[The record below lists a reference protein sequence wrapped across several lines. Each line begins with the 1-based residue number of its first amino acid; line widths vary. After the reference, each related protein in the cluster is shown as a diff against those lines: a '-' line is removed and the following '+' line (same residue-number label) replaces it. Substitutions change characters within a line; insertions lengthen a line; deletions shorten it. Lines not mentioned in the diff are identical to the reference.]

1 MVKNESQKK
10 REISL
15 TLQKP
20 LKHTKNCDKITV
32 SNKEGDSMAK
42 RENMDFMDQFR
53 LVAHRGLHDSTQGVP
68 ENSLAAFQR
77 AVERG
82 HAIELDV
89 RRTAD
94 NRLVVFHDQTL
105 ERMTGVPGE
114 VDRWV
119 LADLKK
125 LRLQGTEE
133 AIPTVEEMLALVNGQ
148 VPLLI
153 EIKNDRS
160 SDVGKLEPILM
171 KLLKEYTGQF
181 ILESFSPE
189 VLIWLRRNAPQYIR
203 GQLGSYS
210 KSDKKM
216 DHYSRYLLFNP
227 MTKPDFIAFNIHSID
242 YKLRVSC
249 KKHGVPLVG
258 WTIRTQED
266 LKRARQL
273 CDGIIY
279 EKVEV

>member
-1 MVKNESQKK
+1 
-10 REISL
+10 
-15 TLQKP
+15 
-20 LKHTKNCDKITV
+20 
-32 SNKEGDSMAK
+32 MAK
-42 RENMDFMDQFR
+42 REKVDFIEQFK
-53 LVAHRGLHDSTQGVP
+53 LVAHRGLHDNANGVP
-68 ENSLAAFQR
+68 ENSMTAFQL
-77 AVERG
+77 AIERG

-89 RRTAD
+89 RITAD
-94 NRLVVFHDQTL
+94 NKLVVFHDNTL

-119 LADLKK
+119 LEDLKK
-125 LRLQGTEE
+125 LRLLGTEE
-133 AIPTVEEMLALVNGQ
+133 AIPTVEEMLELVNGQ

-153 EIKNDRS
+153 EIKNDKS
-160 SDVGKLEPILM
+160 ENVGRLEPLLM
-171 KLLKEYTGQF
+171 ALLANYQGFF
-181 ILESFSPE
+181 ILESFNPE

-210 KSDKKM
+210 KTDKKM
-216 DHYSRYLLFNP
+216 DNYSRYLLFNP

-242 YKLRVSC
+242 YKLRLSC

-258 WTIRTQED
+258 WTIRTQDD